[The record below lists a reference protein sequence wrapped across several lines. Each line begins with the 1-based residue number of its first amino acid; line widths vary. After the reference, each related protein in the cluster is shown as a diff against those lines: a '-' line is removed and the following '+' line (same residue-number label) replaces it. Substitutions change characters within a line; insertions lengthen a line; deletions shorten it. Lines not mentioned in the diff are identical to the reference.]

1 LGYRNRLGADSWSR
15 LLLSRAVG
23 QGLSRSFPEQMA
35 VITGEM
41 IAALISD
48 VVGNLLHGVAGQ
60 KLPLVPMM
68 QSVLHL
74 LQPDLF
80 TTALTDG

>member
-1 LGYRNRLGADSWSR
+1 
-15 LLLSRAVG
+15 
-23 QGLSRSFPEQMA
+23 MA
-35 VITGEM
+35 VVTGEM
-41 IAALISD
+41 IAALKAE

-60 KLPLVPMM
+60 ELPLVPMT

>member
-1 LGYRNRLGADSWSR
+1 
-15 LLLSRAVG
+15 
-23 QGLSRSFPEQMA
+23 MA
-35 VITGEM
+35 VIKGEM
-41 IAALISD
+41 IAALISE

-60 KLPLVPMM
+60 KLLLVPMT